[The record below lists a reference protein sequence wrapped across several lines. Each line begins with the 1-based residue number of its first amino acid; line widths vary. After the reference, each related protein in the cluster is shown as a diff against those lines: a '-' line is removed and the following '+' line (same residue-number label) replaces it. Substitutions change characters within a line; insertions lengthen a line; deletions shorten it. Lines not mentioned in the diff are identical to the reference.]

1 MENFDELQIDVDS
14 SRNWS
19 FFSFFSSFFDFLLG
33 FPREQAS
40 FSEGE
45 VPIEVDKKIEMK
57 VFRTEI
63 SKLWKYFN

>member
-1 MENFDELQIDVDS
+1 MMIHQEIGVFSL
-14 SRNWS
+14 
-19 FFSFFSSFFDFLLG
+19 FFSFFEFLLG

-45 VPIEVDKKIEMK
+45 VPVEVDKKIEMK

-63 SKLWKYFN
+63 SKK